1 MQCISHTPL
10 SCEGKRKK
18 LVTKNIH
25 SEIIYNVSASRN
37 ISKALK
43 TFGLNSTTRN
53 ILIVALNPTQ
63 SVLKTVQQIVDGVET
78 TDIDEQLKQNLD
90 VARFSKAYDVSKEE
104 RKWIEDT
111 RNWSLLVNA
120 VVSRISVRD
129 LR

>member
-1 MQCISHTPL
+1 M
-10 SCEGKRKK
+10 
-18 LVTKNIH
+18 TKNIH